1 MTPEQMQQRTRQ
13 FALRALRLGSS
24 LRPGRVGD
32 AIGRQLVRSGTSVGA
47 NYRAACRAR
56 STADFVAKP
65 GIVEEELDES
75 LYWMELILDVGIMA
89 EDKLSALMDECRE
102 LLAIVVASINTARKG
117 PRKRKTPAERE

>member
-1 MTPEQMQQRTRQ
+1 M
-13 FALRALRLGSS
+13 
-24 LRPGRVGD
+24 
-32 AIGRQLVRSGTSVGA
+32 
-47 NYRAACRAR
+47 
-56 STADFVAKP
+56 AKP